1 MQSSA
6 SDITPDN
13 IAKTARIKKIQR
25 ISLLLLFLAGIINF
39 LDRGSLSVA
48 NEAIRADLGLS
59 ATQFGVLLSAFSL
72 SYGISQLPSGLLLD
86 RFGPRIVLGAGL
98 IFWSTMQG
106 MAGLIQN
113 FWQFIAL
120 RIGLGV
126 GEAPFM
132 PSGVK
137 VVNDWFN
144 AKERG
149 IPMGIFNS
157 STTIGQA
164 FAPPILVAL
173 MLAFGWRMMF
183 IIIGVAGIL
192 IGVCWYAYYRNRES
206 LKLSEEDLKYL
217 NSGREEQPKQK
228 VTLKEWGA
236 LFKKCTVWGMILGF
250 SGVNY
255 TGWLYLAW
263 LPGYLQAER
272 GLSLANTGWVAA
284 IPFLFGSLGMLVN
297 GMVADRL
304 AKKGYSL
311 MNSRK
316 ILICLGLICSA
327 ACTLL
332 VVQSTSTAMAVAF
345 ISLALFFVHF
355 AGTSCWGLVQVVTPS
370 KMVASVSSIQNF
382 GSFVFASFA
391 PIVTGWVLDTTGS
404 FNWALIVCSMVTFAG
419 ALAYFFIVKT
429 PIEETV
435 TQ

>member
-13 IAKTARIKKIQR
+13 IAKTARIKKIQQ

-236 LFKKCTVWGMILGF
+236 LFKKRTVWGMILGF

-304 AKKGYSL
+304 AKKV
-311 MNSRK
+311 
-316 ILICLGLICSA
+316 I
-327 ACTLL
+327 
-332 VVQSTSTAMAVAF
+332 
-345 ISLALFFVHF
+345 H
-355 AGTSCWGLVQVVTPS
+355 
-370 KMVASVSSIQNF
+370 
-382 GSFVFASFA
+382 
-391 PIVTGWVLDTTGS
+391 
-404 FNWALIVCSMVTFAG
+404 
-419 ALAYFFIVKT
+419 
-429 PIEETV
+429 
-435 TQ
+435 

>member
-236 LFKKCTVWGMILGF
+236 LFKKRTVWGMILGF

-304 AKKGYSL
+304 AKKV
-311 MNSRK
+311 
-316 ILICLGLICSA
+316 I
-327 ACTLL
+327 
-332 VVQSTSTAMAVAF
+332 
-345 ISLALFFVHF
+345 H
-355 AGTSCWGLVQVVTPS
+355 
-370 KMVASVSSIQNF
+370 
-382 GSFVFASFA
+382 
-391 PIVTGWVLDTTGS
+391 
-404 FNWALIVCSMVTFAG
+404 
-419 ALAYFFIVKT
+419 
-429 PIEETV
+429 
-435 TQ
+435 